1 MPTKPNN
8 LAKSN
13 RASDSSRS
21 VPTSGTKVLE
31 AKLAQAGAGTV
42 KPQIRRLGRGLSGL
56 IGVEVSVAV
65 PVDVPVREPIAFN
78 SSAYAEELASRGD
91 ADASETDVNIT
102 PIKVKSSG
110 AEPATLKSAASQVA
124 SSQVASSQVASS
136 QVASSEVASSE
147 VAAVQPVQAVQPV
160 EPVQSDEPAST
171 IRAGGVVM
179 LLISAIVPS
188 PFQPRREMDEVSLQR
203 LAESIARAGV
213 MQPII
218 VRRRADGVFELVVG
232 ERRWRAAKRAGL
244 ETVPAIVRELD
255 DETAA
260 EWALIEN
267 VQREDLNAMDRAW
280 ALKTLCDR
288 FVLTHLEIA
297 DRLSMER
304 SSVAN
309 LIRLTELE
317 ESIARLL
324 AKGLLSTGH
333 GKALLTMPSS
343 VVRELTA
350 KQAAAEGWTVRK
362 LEAVSRDRAKR
373 IAAGRGIPDLDGSE
387 DEVETSPRHAVLRDL
402 ERQIGHQLGT
412 KVVIAADKKGTKGRV
427 TIEFYGLDHF
437 EGLLGRMGI
446 KTT

>member
-31 AKLAQAGAGTV
+31 AKLAQAGAGTA

-65 PVDVPVREPIAFN
+65 PVDVPVREPIAFK

-102 PIKVKSSG
+102 PIKVKASG
-110 AEPATLKSAASQVA
+110 TEPATLKSA
-124 SSQVASSQVASS
+124 
-136 QVASSEVASSE
+136 SSEVASKE
-147 VAAVQPVQAVQPV
+147 VATSVLAAVQAVQPV

-218 VRRRADGVFELVVG
+218 VRRRADEVFELVVG

-260 EWALIEN
+260 EWALVEN

-317 ESIARLL
+317 ESIAKLL

>member
-13 RASDSSRS
+13 RALDSSRS

-110 AEPATLKSAASQVA
+110 AEPATLKSVASQVA
-124 SSQVASSQVASS
+124 AS
-136 QVASSEVASSE
+136 QVASSEVAASV
-147 VAAVQPVQAVQPV
+147 VAAVQPVQPVQAVQPV

-218 VRRRADGVFELVVG
+218 VRRRADEVFELVVG

-317 ESIARLL
+317 ESIAKLL

>member
-1 MPTKPNN
+1 MPIKPNN

-13 RASDSSRS
+13 RAPDSSRS

-31 AKLAQAGAGTV
+31 AKLAQAGAGIV

-65 PVDVPVREPIAFN
+65 PVDVPVREPIAFK

-102 PIKVKSSG
+102 PIKVKASG
-110 AEPATLKSAASQVA
+110 TEPATLKSLA
-124 SSQVASSQVASS
+124 
-136 QVASSEVASSE
+136 SEVAASV
-147 VAAVQPVQAVQPV
+147 VAAVQPDLRVQAVQAVQPV

-218 VRRRADGVFELVVG
+218 VRRRADEVFELVVG

-317 ESIARLL
+317 ESIAKLL